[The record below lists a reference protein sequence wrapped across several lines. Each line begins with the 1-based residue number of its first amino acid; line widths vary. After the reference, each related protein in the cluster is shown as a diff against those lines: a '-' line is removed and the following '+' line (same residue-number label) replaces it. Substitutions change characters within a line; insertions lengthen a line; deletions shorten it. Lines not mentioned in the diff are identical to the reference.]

1 MAWQNVELLVSELKI
16 SLSFKYNKI
25 IAWGNTP
32 WVSGQ
37 AGSLAPI
44 LWSGNKASEAATF
57 GEGKV
62 QY

>member
-32 WVSGQ
+32 WLSGQ
-37 AGSLAPI
+37 AGSLAPL
-44 LWSGNKASEAATF
+44 LWLGNKPPDLATF
-57 GEGKV
+57 GEGKI
-62 QY
+62 

>member
-25 IAWGNTP
+25 IAWGNIP

-37 AGSLAPI
+37 AGSLAPL
-44 LWSGNKASEAATF
+44 LWLANKPSDVATF

-62 QY
+62 